1 MSISH
6 APPDKPET
14 PEPETPAPESPEPDT
29 PKSDTSHPGVS
40 KSVPSKASSGADAG
54 DDAPATGSAT
64 APELE
69 RLTSTKVRRTR
80 VPRWVRRTSGP
91 LVLLALWQVLTATG
105 ALSADVLASPGTI
118 ARVAGDLVSDGSL
131 TSAMGVSLQRVAL
144 GLLFGVVVG
153 TSLALVSGLFRIGED
168 LVDASV
174 QMLRTVPFVGLIP
187 LFIIWFGIGE
197 APKIA
202 IITLGVSFPL
212 YLNVYAGI
220 RNVDAQLIEAGQ
232 SLGLSRWGL
241 VRHVVLPG
249 ALPGAMT
256 GLRYSLGIAWLALV
270 FAEQVNAD
278 SGLGFLMVQARDFL
292 RTDVIVVCL
301 IVYAFLGLAAD
312 FVVRT
317 LERVLLR
324 WRPTFTG
331 Q

>member
-6 APPDKPET
+6 APPS
-14 PEPETPAPESPEPDT
+14 SPGPDIS
-29 PKSDTSHPGVS
+29 PIGVYG
-40 KSVPSKASSGADAG
+40 AQRADASA
-54 DDAPATGSAT
+54 APGS
-64 APELE
+64 LDLQ
-69 RLTSTKVRRTR
+69 RLAAASARRTR
-80 VPRWVRRTSGP
+80 VPRWLRRTTGP
-91 LVLLALWQVLTATG
+91 VLLLALWQLLSATGVLT
-105 ALSADVLASPGTI
+105 ADVLASPGRI
-118 ARVAGDLVSDGSL
+118 AQVGWDLLADGSL
-131 TSAMGVSLQRVAL
+131 PSAMATSLQRVAAGLLL
-144 GLLFGVVVG
+144 GLVVG
-153 TSLALVSGLFRIGED
+153 TGLALLSGLFRIGED
-168 LVDASV
+168 LVDAPL

-197 APKIA
+197 APKVA
-202 IITLGVSFPL
+202 IITLGVTFPL

-220 RNVDAQLIEAGQ
+220 RGVDAQLIEAGE

-278 SGLGFLMVQARDFL
+278 AGIGFLMVQARDFL

-301 IVYAFLGLAAD
+301 IVYAFLGLLAD
-312 FVVRT
+312 FIVRS
-317 LERVLLR
+317 LERLLLQ

-331 Q
+331 R

>member
-6 APPDKPET
+6 APP
-14 PEPETPAPESPEPDT
+14 PESPATGLPEKTGTPDT
-29 PKSDTSHPGVS
+29 PDAGPELVPL
-40 KSVPSKASSGADAG
+40 VPS
-54 DDAPATGSAT
+54 
-64 APELE
+64 
-69 RLTSTKVRRTR
+69 STRRTR
-80 VPRWVRRTSGP
+80 VPRWLRRTSGP
-91 LVLLALWQVLTATG
+91 LLLLALWQLLSSTGVLT
-105 ALSADVLASPGTI
+105 ADVLASPGTI
-118 ARVAGDLVSDGSL
+118 ARVGRDLIADGSL
-131 TSAMGVSLQRVAL
+131 PSAMGVSLQRVAV
-144 GLLFGVVVG
+144 GLLFGLVVG
-153 TSLALVSGLFRIGED
+153 TGLALVSGLFRVGED

-212 YLNVYAGI
+212 YLNIYAGI
-220 RNVDAQLIEAGQ
+220 RGVDSQLIEAGE
-232 SLGLSRWGL
+232 SLGLGRWGL

-278 SGLGFLMVQARDFL
+278 SGIGFLMVQARDFL

-301 IVYAFLGLAAD
+301 IVYAFLGLLAD
-312 FVVRT
+312 FVVRS
-317 LERVLLR
+317 LERLLLQ

-331 Q
+331 R

>member
-6 APPDKPET
+6 APPGSPDSDISDISKNGVTSEQAPPSLEAIV
-14 PEPETPAPESPEPDT
+14 PA
-29 PKSDTSHPGVS
+29 
-40 KSVPSKASSGADAG
+40 
-54 DDAPATGSAT
+54 
-64 APELE
+64 
-69 RLTSTKVRRTR
+69 STRRTR
-80 VPRWVRRTSGP
+80 VPRWLRRTSGP
-91 LVLLALWQVLTATG
+91 LLLLALWQLLSSTGVLT
-105 ALSADVLASPGTI
+105 SDVLASPGTI
-118 ARVAGDLVSDGSL
+118 ARVGSDLISDGSL
-131 TSAMGVSLQRVAL
+131 PHAMGVSLQRVAV
-144 GLLFGVVVG
+144 GLLFGTVVG
-153 TSLALVSGLFRIGED
+153 TGLALVSGLFRVGED

-220 RNVDAQLIEAGQ
+220 RGVDSQLIEAGE

-270 FAEQVNAD
+270 FAEQINAD
-278 SGLGFLMVQARDFL
+278 AGIGFLMVQARDFL

-301 IVYAFLGLAAD
+301 IVYAFLGLLAD
-312 FVVRT
+312 FIVRS
-317 LERVLLR
+317 LERLLLQ

-331 Q
+331 R

>member
-6 APPDKPET
+6 APPSSADGDISVKT
-14 PEPETPAPESPEPDT
+14 DSSPRV
-29 PKSDTSHPGVS
+29 PGVPAS
-40 KSVPSKASSGADAG
+40 APDLVALVPS
-54 DDAPATGSAT
+54 
-64 APELE
+64 
-69 RLTSTKVRRTR
+69 STRRTR
-80 VPRWVRRTSGP
+80 VPRWLRRSSGP
-91 LVLLALWQVLTATG
+91 LLLLALWQLLSSTGVLTPE
-105 ALSADVLASPGTI
+105 VLASPGTI
-118 ARVAGDLVSDGSL
+118 AGVGRDLLADGSL
-131 TSAMGVSLQRVAL
+131 PNAMGVSLQRVAL
-144 GLLFGVVVG
+144 GLLFGLVVG
-153 TSLALVSGLFRIGED
+153 VGLALVSGLFRVGED

-220 RNVDAQLIEAGQ
+220 RGVDAQLIEAGE

-256 GLRYSLGIAWLALV
+256 GLRFSLGIAWLALV

-278 SGLGFLMVQARDFL
+278 SGIGFLMVQARDFL

-301 IVYAFLGLAAD
+301 VVYAFLGLLAD
-312 FVVRT
+312 FVVRS
-317 LERVLLR
+317 LERLLLQ

-331 Q
+331 R

>member
-1 MSISH
+1 MSVSH
-6 APPDKPET
+6 APPKKLLADISPVSDF
-14 PEPETPAPESPEPDT
+14 EP
-29 PKSDTSHPGVS
+29 
-40 KSVPSKASSGADAG
+40 
-54 DDAPATGSAT
+54 
-64 APELE
+64 PELE
-69 RLTSTKVRRTR
+69 PIVPSSARRVR
-80 VPRWVRRTSGP
+80 VPRWLRRPAGPVLLLVLWQLLSSTGVLTSGI
-91 LVLLALWQVLTATG
+91 
-105 ALSADVLASPGTI
+105 LASPGTI
-118 ARVAGDLVSDGSL
+118 ARVAWDLIADGSL
-131 TSAMGVSLQRVAL
+131 PSAMGVSLQRVAV
-144 GLLFGVVVG
+144 GLLLGTVVG
-153 TSLALVSGLFRIGED
+153 TALALVSGLFRIGED

-197 APKIA
+197 APKVA

-220 RNVDAQLIEAGQ
+220 RGVDSQLIEAGE

-241 VRHVVLPG
+241 VRHVILPG

-270 FAEQVNAD
+270 FAEQINAD
-278 SGLGFLMVQARDFL
+278 AGIGFLMVQARDFL

-301 IVYAFLGLAAD
+301 IVYAFLGLFAD

-317 LERVLLR
+317 LERLLLQ

-331 Q
+331 R

>member
-6 APPDKPET
+6 APPDPDLVAT
-14 PEPETPAPESPEPDT
+14 SAAPDA
-29 PKSDTSHPGVS
+29 VS
-40 KSVPSKASSGADAG
+40 AQSGADSGADSVG
-54 DDAPATGSAT
+54 R
-64 APELE
+64 PELV
-69 RLTSTKVRRTR
+69 RLVPSSTRRTR
-80 VPRWVRRTSGP
+80 IPRWLRRTSGP
-91 LVLLALWQVLTATG
+91 VLLLILWQLLSSTGVLTPE
-105 ALSADVLASPGTI
+105 VLASPGTI

-131 TSAMGVSLQRVAL
+131 PNAMGVSLQRVAI

-153 TSLALVSGLFRIGED
+153 TGLALVSGLFRVGED
-168 LVDASV
+168 IVDASV

-220 RNVDAQLIEAGQ
+220 RGVDAQLIEAGE

-256 GLRYSLGIAWLALV
+256 GLRYSLGISWLALV
-270 FAEQVNAD
+270 FAEQINAD
-278 SGLGFLMVQARDFL
+278 AGIGFLMVQARDFL

-301 IVYAFLGLAAD
+301 IVYAFLGLLAD

-317 LERVLLR
+317 LERLLLQ

-331 Q
+331 R

>member
-6 APPDKPET
+6 APPQKP
-14 PEPETPAPESPEPDT
+14 SSDISGS
-29 PKSDTSHPGVS
+29 SDTSDTSDTSETTDAVDPAA
-40 KSVPSKASSGADAG
+40 SVASSGAAL
-54 DDAPATGSAT
+54 
-64 APELE
+64 ELE
-69 RLTSTKVRRTR
+69 PIVPSSTRRAR
-80 VPRWVRRTSGP
+80 VPRWLRRTSGP
-91 LVLLALWQVLTATG
+91 LLLLALWQLLSTTGVLTP
-105 ALSADVLASPGTI
+105 DVLAPPGTI
-118 ARVAGDLVSDGSL
+118 ARVARDLFADGSL
-131 TSAMGVSLQRVAL
+131 ATAMGVSLQRVAL

-153 TSLALVSGLFRIGED
+153 VGLALVSGLFRVGED

-220 RNVDAQLIEAGQ
+220 RGVDSQLVEAGE

-270 FAEQVNAD
+270 FAEQINAD
-278 SGLGFLMVQARDFL
+278 AGIGFLMVQARDFL

-301 IVYAFLGLAAD
+301 IVYAFLGLLAD

-317 LERVLLR
+317 LERLLLQ

-331 Q
+331 R

>member
-1 MSISH
+1 MSTSH
-6 APPDKPET
+6 APPT
-14 PEPETPAPESPEPDT
+14 PSRPDM
-29 PKSDTSHPGVS
+29 SDTS
-40 KSVPSKASSGADAG
+40 KNGADR
-54 DDAPATGSAT
+54 PPP
-64 APELE
+64 PELVPIVP
-69 RLTSTKVRRTR
+69 LSTRRTR
-80 VPRWVRRTSGP
+80 APRWLRRTSGP
-91 LVLLALWQVLTATG
+91 LLLLALWQLLSSTGVLTP
-105 ALSADVLASPGTI
+105 DILASPGTI
-118 ARVAGDLVSDGSL
+118 ARVGGNLVADGSL
-131 TSAMGVSLQRVAL
+131 PNAMGVSLQRVAV
-144 GLLFGVVVG
+144 GLLLGTLVG
-153 TSLALVSGLFRIGED
+153 TGLALVSGLFRVGED

-220 RNVDAQLIEAGQ
+220 RGVDSQLIEAGE

-270 FAEQVNAD
+270 FAEQINAD
-278 SGLGFLMVQARDFL
+278 AGIGFLMVQARDFL

-301 IVYAFLGLAAD
+301 IVYAFLGLLAD
-312 FVVRT
+312 FIVRS
-317 LERVLLR
+317 LERLLLQ

-331 Q
+331 R

>member
-6 APPDKPET
+6 APPD
-14 PEPETPAPESPEPDT
+14 SLEPDI
-29 PKSDTSHPGVS
+29 SGMSQS
-40 KSVPSKASSGADAG
+40 KDARGNSVPEDSIDLEPILPASS
-54 DDAPATGSAT
+54 
-64 APELE
+64 
-69 RLTSTKVRRTR
+69 RRTR
-80 VPRWVRRTSGP
+80 IPRWLRRTTGP
-91 LVLLALWQVLTATG
+91 VLLVLLWQLLSATGVLT
-105 ALSADVLASPGTI
+105 ADVLASPGRI
-118 ARVAGDLVSDGSL
+118 AQVAGDLIADGSL
-131 TSAMGVSLQRVAL
+131 ASALTTSLQRVAA
-144 GLLFGVVVG
+144 GLLLG
-153 TSLALVSGLFRIGED
+153 TLIGTGLALVSGLFRIGED
-168 LVDASV
+168 VVDAPV

-202 IITLGVSFPL
+202 IITLGVTFPL

-220 RNVDAQLIEAGQ
+220 RGVDAQLIEAGE

-249 ALPGAMT
+249 ALPGALT

-278 SGLGFLMVQARDFL
+278 SGIGFLMVQARDFL

-301 IVYAFLGLAAD
+301 IVYAFLGLLAD
-312 FVVRT
+312 FIVRS
-317 LERVLLR
+317 LERLLLQ

-331 Q
+331 R

>member
-6 APPDKPET
+6 APP
-14 PEPETPAPESPEPDT
+14 SSSEPDIS
-29 PKSDTSHPGVS
+29 PI
-40 KSVPSKASSGADAG
+40 SV
-54 DDAPATGSAT
+54 DAPDP
-64 APELE
+64 PELVP
-69 RLTSTKVRRTR
+69 LVPTSTRRSR
-80 VPRWVRRTSGP
+80 VPRWLRRTSGP
-91 LVLLALWQVLTATG
+91 VLLLALWQLLSATGVLTP
-105 ALSADVLASPGTI
+105 DILASPGTI
-118 ARVAGDLVSDGSL
+118 ARVGSDLIADGSL
-131 TSAMGVSLQRVAL
+131 PNAMGVSLQRVAV
-144 GLLFGVVVG
+144 GLLLGTVVG
-153 TSLALVSGLFRIGED
+153 TGLALVSGLFRVGED

-197 APKIA
+197 APKVA

-220 RNVDAQLIEAGQ
+220 RGVDSQLVEAGE

-270 FAEQVNAD
+270 FAEQINAD
-278 SGLGFLMVQARDFL
+278 AGIGFLMVQARDFL

-301 IVYAFLGLAAD
+301 IVYAFLGLLAD
-312 FVVRT
+312 FIVRT
-317 LERVLLR
+317 LERLLLQ

-331 Q
+331 R

>member
-6 APPDKPET
+6 APPDVTSDISGISRFGPAQDT
-14 PEPETPAPESPEPDT
+14 EPPESGLVPI
-29 PKSDTSHPGVS
+29 
-40 KSVPSKASSGADAG
+40 VPS
-54 DDAPATGSAT
+54 
-64 APELE
+64 
-69 RLTSTKVRRTR
+69 STRRTR
-80 VPRWVRRTSGP
+80 IPRWLRRTSGP
-91 LVLLALWQVLTATG
+91 LALLVLWQLLSATGVLTK
-105 ALSADVLASPGTI
+105 DVLASPGTI
-118 ARVAGDLVSDGSL
+118 AGVARDLLSDGSL
-131 TSAMGVSLQRVAL
+131 TSAMGVSLQRVAV
-144 GLLFGVVVG
+144 GLLLGTVVG
-153 TSLALVSGLFRIGED
+153 TALALVSGLFRVGED

-197 APKIA
+197 APKVA

-220 RNVDAQLIEAGQ
+220 RGVDSQLIEAGE

-241 VRHVVLPG
+241 VRHVILPG

-270 FAEQVNAD
+270 FAEQINAD
-278 SGLGFLMVQARDFL
+278 SGIGFLMVQARDFL

-301 IVYAFLGLAAD
+301 IVYAFLGLIAD
-312 FVVRT
+312 FIVRT
-317 LERVLLR
+317 LERLLLQ

-331 Q
+331 R

>member
-6 APPDKPET
+6 APP
-14 PEPETPAPESPEPDT
+14 
-29 PKSDTSHPGVS
+29 G
-40 KSVPSKASSGADAG
+40 SSGPDIS
-54 DDAPATGSAT
+54 DISRTSTQDSAP
-64 APELE
+64 PELE
-69 RLTSTKVRRTR
+69 PIVPASTRRTR
-80 VPRWVRRTSGP
+80 VPRWLRRTSGP
-91 LVLLALWQVLTATG
+91 VLLLILWQLLSSTGVLG
-105 ALSADVLASPGTI
+105 SDVLASPGTI
-118 ARVAGDLVSDGSL
+118 ARVGSDLVADGSL
-131 TSAMGVSLQRVAL
+131 PHAMGVSLQRVAV
-144 GLLFGVVVG
+144 GLLLGSVVG
-153 TSLALVSGLFRIGED
+153 TGLALVSGLFRIGED

-220 RNVDAQLIEAGQ
+220 RGVDSQLIEAGE

-270 FAEQVNAD
+270 FAEQINAD
-278 SGLGFLMVQARDFL
+278 AGIGFLMVQARDFL

-301 IVYAFLGLAAD
+301 IVYAFLGLLAD
-312 FVVRT
+312 FIVRT
-317 LERVLLR
+317 LERLLLQ

-331 Q
+331 R